1 MLNIQDLTNDKILL
15 HTKRVEFDG
24 KTVPSLGGIPLLRK
38 IGQGGMGA
46 VYVGYRQLLQREVA
60 VKVLPQQ
67 VAAQDEQMTERFLRE
82 ARLAAKIAS
91 EHLVAVEDVGE
102 ENGISY
108 LVMEYVKGCGAS
120 DLLKKE
126 KGGLPEAKALDI
138 AIGATTGLA
147 AAHEAGVV
155 HRDIKPDNILVP
167 YDVNGF
173 PQHTKAKVADL
184 GIARPIDSGGQ
195 SLTMARLAIGTPGYM
210 APEQATDAK
219 TAGKPA
225 DVFAMGATL
234 YCLLS
239 GEAPFEGESPT
250 SVLMATLKDPHKP
263 IKKLKADVSMATAT
277 ILDLCLEKDPTKRP
291 RDAGA
296 LLALLK
302 GARGGLGGTPI
313 PAESAEALATLSRPT
328 APRRNLLIAGI
339 AVVVLA
345 AVGWFTMGGGKTD
358 PTTPP
363 ASGTPPAAA
372 PISITVYSGPE
383 KEAVLKEWAK
393 AFHASPVSNGA
404 TVNVKALSLSKT
416 IDAIVDDPN
425 FDVQIWSPSSS
436 MFAADAAIRWKEK
449 RGTELI
455 ASSTSVARG
464 VLAFLM
470 FKNRHDVF
478 VKKHGPLTFESLSKA
493 FSETPSWESMGGP
506 KEWGDLCFAIPRPSK
521 YAVGALAIASMAAV
535 ANEEMSRLEPHDIE
549 NEAFRKWGSG
559 LTRAFAIE
567 SSGEITVRDMVQFGA
582 SKYDGLVGYED
593 TIIDQITAL
602 EDRNGEVVVTYPF
615 VNVWS
620 DHPLCVLAGGKSTP
634 AQQKVAQT
642 FVDFCYEPDQQTKL
656 LAEGFRPGNPKVLLG
671 KESLWETMKSRGV
684 SKEISVALTDPP
696 SPAIYEALKTE
707 SEDWMKK
714 FYKDPKSK

>member
-15 HTKRVEFDG
+15 HTKRMEFDG

-173 PQHTKAKVADL
+173 PQHAKAKVADL
-184 GIARPIDSGGQ
+184 GIARPIDSGGH

-277 ILDLCLEKDPTKRP
+277 ILDLCLEKDPAKRP
-291 RDAGA
+291 RDAAA

-302 GARGGLGGTPI
+302 GARGGLSGTPI
-313 PAESAEALATLSRPT
+313 PAESAEALATLSRT
-328 APRRNLLIAGI
+328 ATPRRNLLIAGA

-345 AVGWFTMGGGKTD
+345 AVGWFMMGGDT
-358 PTTPP
+358 PTPTN
-363 ASGTPPAAA
+363 AQAPAAA
-372 PISITVYSGPE
+372 PVTITVYSGPE

-393 AFHASPVSNGA
+393 AFNDSPVSNGA

-416 IDAIVDDPN
+416 IDAIVDDPK
-425 FDVQIWSPSSS
+425 FDVQVWSPSSS

-449 RGTELI
+449 HGTELI
-455 ASSTSVARG
+455 SASTSVARG
-464 VLAFLM
+464 VLAFVM

-478 VKKHGPLTFESLSKA
+478 VKKHGPLTFETLSKA
-493 FSETPSWESMGGP
+493 FIETPSWESMGGP
-506 KEWGDLCFAIPRPSK
+506 KEWGDLSVAIPRPSK

-535 ANEEMSRLEPHDIE
+535 ANSEMTKIEPHDIE
-549 NEAFRKWGSG
+549 SETFRKWGRG
-559 LTRAFAIE
+559 LTKAFAIE

-582 SKYDGLVGYED
+582 SKYDGIVGYED
-593 TIIDQITAL
+593 TIIDQIAAL

-620 DHPLCVLAGGKSTP
+620 DHPLCILDGGKSSP
-634 AQQKVAQT
+634 AQKKVAQT
-642 FVDFCYEPDQQTKL
+642 FVDFCYQPEQQHKL
-656 LAEGFRPGNPKVLLG
+656 LSEGFRPGNPKVLLG
-671 KESLWETMKSRGV
+671 NESLWETYASRGV
-684 SKEISVALTDPP
+684 TKLINIALTDPP
-696 SPAIYEALKTE
+696 SPAIYEALKAE

-714 FYKDPKSK
+714 YYKDPKSK

>member
-15 HTKRVEFDG
+15 HTKRMEFDG

-126 KGGLPEAKALDI
+126 KGGLSEEKALDI
-138 AIGATTGLA
+138 VIGATTGLA
-147 AAHEAGVV
+147 AAHDAGVI

-167 YDVNGF
+167 YDPNGF
-173 PQHTKAKVADL
+173 PQHAKSKVADL
-184 GIARPIDSGGQ
+184 GIARPIDSGGH

-263 IKKLKADVSMATAT
+263 IKKLKADVSMSTAT
-277 ILDLCLEKDPTKRP
+277 ILDRCLEKDPTKRP
-291 RDAGA
+291 RDAAA

-302 GARGGLGGTPI
+302 CARSGLGGSTTPAD
-313 PAESAEALATLSRPT
+313 AETAAMLATMSSPA

-345 AVGWFTMGGGKTD
+345 TVGWFTMGGGTPT

-363 ASGTPPAAA
+363 GSGTTPVT
-372 PISITVYSGPE
+372 ITVCAGPE
-383 KEAVLKEWAK
+383 KETVLKEWAK

-404 TVNVKALSLSKT
+404 MVSVKAMSLSKT
-416 IDAIVDDPN
+416 VDAIVGDPD
-425 FDVQIWSPSSS
+425 FDVQVWSPSSS
-436 MFAADAAIRWKEK
+436 MFAADAAIRWKAK
-449 RGTELI
+449 HGSELI
-455 ASSTSVARG
+455 SSSTSVARG
-464 VLAFLM
+464 VLAFVM
-470 FKNRHDVF
+470 FKNRHEVF
-478 VKKHGPLTFESLSKA
+478 VKKHGPLTFETLSKA
-493 FSETPSWESMGGP
+493 FTETPSWESMGGP
-506 KEWGDLCFAIPRPSK
+506 KEWGDLSVAIPRPSK
-521 YAVGALAIASMAAV
+521 FAVGALTIASMAAV
-535 ANEEMSRLEPHDIE
+535 ANSEMARLEPHDLE
-549 NEAFRKWGSG
+549 SEVFRKWGRG
-559 LTRAFAIE
+559 LTKALAVE
-567 SSGEITVRDMVQFGA
+567 SPGEFTVRDMVQFGA
-582 SKYDGLVGYED
+582 SKYDGVVGYED
-593 TIIDQITAL
+593 TIIDQIAAL
-602 EDRNGEVVVTYPF
+602 EDRSGEVVVTYPF

-620 DHPLCVLAGGKSTP
+620 DHPLCILNGGKSSP
-634 AQQKVAQT
+634 EQKKVAQA
-642 FVDFCYEPDQQTKL
+642 FVDFCYQPEQQQKL
-656 LAEGFRPGNPKVLLG
+656 LPEGFRPGNPKVLLG
-671 KESLWETMKSRGV
+671 SGSLWETYASRGV
-684 SKEISVALTDPP
+684 SKAISVALTEPP
-696 SPAIYEALKTE
+696 SPAIYEALKAE
-707 SEDWMKK
+707 SEDWMKNWH
-714 FYKDPKSK
+714 KDPKSK